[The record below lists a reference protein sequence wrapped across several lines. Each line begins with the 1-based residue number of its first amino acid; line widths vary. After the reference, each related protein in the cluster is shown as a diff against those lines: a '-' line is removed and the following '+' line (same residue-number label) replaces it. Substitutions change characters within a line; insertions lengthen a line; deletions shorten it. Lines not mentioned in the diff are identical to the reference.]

1 MIDILGIDCATDPR
15 NTGIAHAT
23 LDVGAAGVAAGIWG
37 GGGSPGAAAGI
48 WGGGGSPGA
57 AAGIWGGGGSPGAAA
72 GIWGGGPAGPA
83 GGPETR
89 GPAPPKPV
97 LRYLASGTAA
107 TPTAE
112 TLASLLTPGRP
123 ALVGLD
129 APLGWPAAMGR
140 VLSGHRAGEAVGL
153 PANDLFRRHTDR
165 VVREHIGK
173 QPLDVGADRIARTAV
188 AALDLLAELRRLT
201 GRALPVATRGTPPAP
216 WAQPTRPAQAPP
228 GGAEAPPTPDAALE
242 VYPAG
247 RLIALRGEGYRRGY
261 RGSGQAAEDI
271 RRAMLR
277 DLEAEIRYEADAEP
291 AVADVDLLDAIICVC
306 AVVDVLRGQC
316 TPPEALGVPLEE
328 IDREG
333 WIWLPLGPSLGG
345 GS

>member
-15 NTGIAHAT
+15 KTGIAHAT
-23 LDVGAAGVAAGIWG
+23 LDVMPDAPRSGAR
-37 GGGSPGAAAGI
+37 PD
-48 WGGGGSPGA
+48 
-57 AAGIWGGGGSPGAAA
+57 
-72 GIWGGGPAGPA
+72 GP
-83 GGPETR
+83 R
-89 GPAPPKPV
+89 PV
-97 LRYLASGTAA
+97 LRYLASGSRAA
-107 TPTAE
+107 PTAE

-165 VVREHIGK
+165 VVRDRIGK

-201 GRALPVATRGTPPAP
+201 GRALPVATRGAPPPA
-216 WAQPTRPAQAPP
+216 A
-228 GGAEAPPTPDAALE
+228 GDAAVE

-247 RLIALRGEGYRRGY
+247 RLIALRGEAYRRGY
-261 RGSGQAAEDI
+261 RASGQAAEDI
-271 RRAMLR
+271 RRAMLG
-277 DLEAEIRYEADAEP
+277 DLEAEIGYEVDSDP
-291 AVADVDLLDAIICVC
+291 AVADVNLLDAIICVC

-316 TPPEALGVPLEE
+316 TPPEACGLPLDE

>member
-23 LDVGAAGVAAGIWG
+23 LDVGSPGAGAGIEVG
-37 GGGSPGAAAGI
+37 IPGAAAGT
-48 WGGGGSPGA
+48 G
-57 AAGIWGGGGSPGAAA
+57 
-72 GIWGGGPAGPA
+72 GGGPAGPA
-83 GGPETR
+83 GGPEAR

-123 ALVGLD
+123 ALIGLD

-165 VVREHIGK
+165 VVRERIGK

-201 GRALPVATRGTPPAP
+201 GRALPVATRGTPPTP
-216 WAQPTRPAQAPP
+216 WAQPRTAAPL
-228 GGAEAPPTPDAALE
+228 TPDAALE

-277 DLEAEIRYEADAEP
+277 DLEAEIRYEADAES

-306 AVVDVLRGQC
+306 AVVDALRGQC
-316 TPPEALGVPLEE
+316 TPPEELGLPLEQ

-333 WIWLPLGPSLGG
+333 WIWLPLGPPHGG

>member
-23 LDVGAAGVAAGIWG
+23 LDAG
-37 GGGSPGAAAGI
+37 SLGAAAGI
-48 WGGGGSPGA
+48 GGR
-57 AAGIWGGGGSPGAAA
+57 
-72 GIWGGGPAGPA
+72 GPAGPA

-123 ALVGLD
+123 AIVGLD

-216 WAQPTRPAQAPP
+216 WAQPTTAAPP
-228 GGAEAPPTPDAALE
+228 TPPGPRPPCDATGAAEAPLTPDAALE

-291 AVADVDLLDAIICVC
+291 AVEDVDLLDAIICVC

-316 TPPEALGVPLEE
+316 TPPEALGLPLDE

>member
-23 LDVGAAGVAAGIWG
+23 LDVG
-37 GGGSPGAAAGI
+37 SPGAAT
-48 WGGGGSPGA
+48 
-57 AAGIWGGGGSPGAAA
+57 
-72 GIWGGGPAGPA
+72 
-83 GGPETR
+83 E
-89 GPAPPKPV
+89 KPV

-107 TPTAE
+107 TATAE

-123 ALVGLD
+123 AIVGLD

-216 WAQPTRPAQAPP
+216 TTS
-228 GGAEAPPTPDAALE
+228 PTPDAALE

-291 AVADVDLLDAIICVC
+291 AVEDVDLLDAIICVC

-316 TPPEALGVPLEE
+316 TPPEALGLPLDE

>member
-23 LDVGAAGVAAGIWG
+23 LDVGP
-37 GGGSPGAAAGI
+37 PGAAAGI
-48 WGGGGSPGA
+48 GTGGGTA
-57 AAGIWGGGGSPGAAA
+57 ARA
-72 GIWGGGPAGPA
+72 A

-89 GPAPPKPV
+89 GPDTPKPV

-107 TPTAE
+107 TSTAE

-123 ALVGLD
+123 ALIGLD

-140 VLSGHRAGEAVGL
+140 VLSGHRAGEPVGL
-153 PANDLFRRHTDR
+153 AANELFHRHTDR
-165 VVREHIGK
+165 VVRERIGK

-188 AALDLLAELRRLT
+188 AALDLLADLRRLT
-201 GRALPVATRGTPPAP
+201 GRALPVATGGAPPAP
-216 WAQPTRPAQAPP
+216 AAD
-228 GGAEAPPTPDAALE
+228 DAALE

-291 AVADVDLLDAIICVC
+291 AVADVDLLDAIICVL
-306 AVVDVLRGQC
+306 AVLDVLHGRC
-316 TPPEALGVPLEE
+316 LTPEEAGVPLDAV
-328 IDREG
+328 DREG
-333 WIWLPLGPSLGG
+333 WIWVRRRGVESADTE
-345 GS
+345 

>member
-23 LDVGAAGVAAGIWG
+23 LEVG
-37 GGGSPGAAAGI
+37 SHGAAAGS
-48 WGGGGSPGA
+48 GGGGT
-57 AAGIWGGGGSPGAAA
+57 
-72 GIWGGGPAGPA
+72 AGPA

-89 GPAPPKPV
+89 GPDTSKPV

-107 TPTAE
+107 TSTAE
-112 TLASLLTPGRP
+112 TLAGLLTPGRP
-123 ALVGLD
+123 ALIGLD

-140 VLSGHRAGEAVGL
+140 VLSGHRAGESVGL
-153 PANDLFRRHTDR
+153 PANELFRRHTDR
-165 VVREHIGK
+165 VVRERIGK

-216 WAQPTRPAQAPP
+216 PVPATRPASAPP
-228 GGAEAPPTPDAALE
+228 GDASGTAEGPLTPDAALE

-277 DLEAEIRYEADAEP
+277 DLEAEVRYEADAES

-306 AVVDVLRGQC
+306 AVVDVLRGHC
-316 TPPEALGVPLEE
+316 TPPEALGLPLDE

-333 WIWLPLGPSLGG
+333 WIWLPLSLPRG